1 MNLQPYHVLIATD
14 YAPVGALLQRVIVG
28 IHPTA
33 SLTVCS
39 DGSMALRSYQ
49 ARRADLIFAD
59 HNLPAFNGLTLVRAI
74 REHDPFV
81 PIVVMSV
88 DPRRRLQSLSMGAS
102 HFLVKPF
109 ALETIEQLVGEF
121 LPLRRER
128 AVGGRG

>member
-1 MNLQPYHVLIATD
+1 MNHQPYHVLIATD
-14 YAPVGALLQRVIVG
+14 YAPVGALLQRIIAG

-33 SLTVCS
+33 SLALCG
-39 DGSMALRSYQ
+39 DGCPAVRSYQ
-49 ARRADLIFAD
+49 TRGADLIFAD

-74 REHDPFV
+74 RDRDASV

-88 DPRRRLQSLSMGAS
+88 DPRRRLQSLSTGAS

-109 ALETIEQLVGEF
+109 ALETIEQLIHEL

-128 AVGGRG
+128 AVGGPG